1 MGGTNHTKHTHTDTQ
16 ATHPPT
22 HTHTHTQTTRA
33 THPHTH
39 TPPHTGDSPTHPPTH
54 TRATHP
60 PTHTPTHRRL
70 THTPT
75 HTHTHPH
82 TQATH
87 RCFCW
92 EDLSRRDTTT
102 PNTVAPTILQER
114 SEVTRVASGDDS
126 YSFPVTVATRRAP
139 GRNAIMNLML
149 YWNGDS
155 WNQSG
160 TRRSEEGMR

>member
-1 MGGTNHTKHTHTDTQ
+1 MSNTDHHSTAWEEPITLNTPTQTHGRL
-16 ATHPPT
+16 T
-22 HTHTHTQTTRA
+22 HTHTHR
-33 THPHTH
+33 PHGRLTH
-39 TPPHTGDSPTHPPTH
+39 THTGDSPTH
-54 TRATHP
+54 
-60 PTHTPTHRRL
+60 TP
-70 THTPT
+70 
-75 HTHTHPH
+75 PH